1 MALAR
6 TEIEVTVVGADVA
19 EAQLRAVAAAD
30 GSVASSASAAA
41 TALSK
46 QEQATQRSTRA
57 LQEQERAIRQT
68 TNAFGSVVTETLRF
82 DSIMNTWVT
91 ESTKVAQSTTQAGA
105 SVARFGAQA
114 AEAVQ
119 QTSGAKVAMEGL
131 GKAFA
136 ALSRA
141 AAILPGFG
149 IAGLLLAIGEGAKA
163 AWDAMSGLG
172 DSTRS
177 TSIEMQYQAAL
188 AREHAQ
194 YLDQQAEAARRA
206 GLAMTEMGE
215 AFLSAQTGVSMG
227 AGGRGYMLSAIV
239 GDELQ
244 QVREDKGKLREAAA
258 QLKKD
263 RDALM
268 RDFEAAALDYEGTMA
283 GPAIRAALD
292 KRAADIAEQA
302 RRIKQVG
309 DSLRD
314 REVDLMRAARGALG
328 GRDEG
333 TGGAKAAARP
343 QTLGEIVGAVAGAKS
358 PRREMEAEALR
369 GLDAMSAAMVPEP
382 DPEAWARFTAP
393 YRDAWDQIT
402 AGAQLAYDTIG
413 DIMSQPI
420 EASPFDGMLQ
430 SIEAAFTGLTAA
442 ASNVGAVIG
451 QVAGTVSNSFG
462 AMITNLITSG
472 DAGAKQIKRA
482 IGNALAALSAQALGN
497 SIYLSAMGTAAI
509 ILGGT
514 LLGTSAPQYYAAAG
528 VMAAMGGTLALA
540 ARALGAGKVGGAS
553 ASGGGGGG
561 NRGGERTPSAADTGP
576 TGRASDRAPQPVV
589 VYIGEDVVT
598 RGVTQA
604 TRRQDMRGGISE
616 PRLAVAV

>member
-6 TEIEVTVVGADVA
+6 TEIEVTVIGADVA

-68 TNAFGSVVTETLRF
+68 TNAFGSVVTETRRF

-136 ALSRA
+136 VLSRA

-194 YLDQQAEAARRA
+194 FLDQQAEAARRA

-244 QVREDKGKLREAAA
+244 QVREDKQKLREAAA
-258 QLKKD
+258 QIKKD

-302 RRIKQVG
+302 RQIKQVG

-333 TGGAKAAARP
+333 AGGAKAAARP
-343 QTLGEIVGAVAGAKS
+343 QTLGEIVGGVAGAKS

-369 GLDAMSAAMVPEP
+369 GIDAMSAAMVPEP

-497 SIYLSAMGTAAI
+497 SIYLSAMGTAAL

>member
-6 TEIEVTVVGADVA
+6 TEIEVTVIGADVA

-57 LQEQERAIRQT
+57 FQEQERAIRQT
-68 TNAFGSVVTETLRF
+68 TNAFGSVVTETRRF

-91 ESTKVAQSTTQAGA
+91 ESTKVAQSTTQAGT

-292 KRAADIAEQA
+292 KRAADLAQEA

-314 REVDLMRAARGALG
+314 REVDMMRAARGALG
-328 GRDEG
+328 GRAEG
-333 TGGAKAAARP
+333 AGGAKAAAKP

-402 AGAQLAYDTIG
+402 AGAQLAYDSIA

-497 SIYLSAMGTAAI
+497 SIYLSAMGTAAL